1 MSVFVEGII
10 VAASAIIVAGVVLA
24 VRTLFAMRRDIV
36 GFTPSLQA
44 MVEIQPL
51 MVRATRHQNAA
62 LREIGAN
69 GSTLKADACLDDAE
83 AVLNRLLVVKVGG
96 STI

>member
-83 AVLNRLLVVKVGG
+83 AVLNRRLVVKVGG